1 MKKALANFQ
10 FSAVCRLKTVP
21 EEEEVDYLNEK
32 LDHDHWII
40 T

>member
-10 FSAVCRLKTVP
+10 FSTECLLRSVP
-21 EEEEVDYLNEK
+21 EEKEVDYLNEK